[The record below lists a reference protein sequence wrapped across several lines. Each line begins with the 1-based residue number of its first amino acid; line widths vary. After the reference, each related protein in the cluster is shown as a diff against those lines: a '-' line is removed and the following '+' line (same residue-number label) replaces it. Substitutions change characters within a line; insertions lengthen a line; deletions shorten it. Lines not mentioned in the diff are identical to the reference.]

1 MSGWVNPFA
10 DPVFE
15 VGDIV
20 VCRNA
25 RSYLFTEGRHYVVEE
40 YTPTDPA
47 PGYTRPAYVAVKDD
61 SGRSVHCHADR
72 FKKA

>member
-1 MSGWVNPFA
+1 MTWVNPFA

-15 VGDIV
+15 VGNVV
-20 VCRNA
+20 VCRNP
-25 RSYLFTEGRHYVVEE
+25 RGYLLTEGRQYVVEE

-47 PGYTRPAYVAVKDD
+47 FTYTWPAYVVVKDD
-61 SGRSVHCHADR
+61 RGKGAYCHADR